1 MNPANREAVA
11 HQLVANLGLQ
21 LRNAGWPHEEVVCV
35 LLHALQLAE
44 ELSLVT
50 HRQSARKDALE
61 RIEACKA
68 ELQRRAG

>member
-1 MNPANREAVA
+1 MNAANREAVA
-11 HQLVANLGLQ
+11 QQLVGNLGDQ

-44 ELSLVT
+44 QLSAAT
-50 HRQSARKDALE
+50 HAKSARPDAMA